1 METAIFVGVILAAGL
16 LMASGV
22 WVGLVLIL
30 AVIRIKPSRV
40 TAKLKAHGGD
50 GPVASHPAGDHV

>member
-1 METAIFVGVILAAGL
+1 METAVLVGVILAAGL

-22 WVGLVLIL
+22 WVGLVLIA

-40 TAKLKAHGGD
+40 TAKLKAPGGD
-50 GPVASHPAGDHV
+50 DSVVSRPAGDRV